1 MKNNLKQIRKRAG
14 LTQEQLAEIMGT
26 KKQYICSLETGTRN
40 ISTIKTDTMSR
51 LCTALNCSI
60 NDLFISDD
68 IFEFDEDGNLIIDNL
83 YLINGL
89 KIIDIKGT
97 YFICPMSSVYYSN
110 REVKNI
116 VDYLKP
122 YMGKISPE
130 DEKLSPEINYPLLGV
145 VPRKGY
151 KIKIGRVITADEFKA
166 FCDKYKITK
175 DDTTQEFVA
184 VKGEIYGKYA
194 KTYTAVQVKIKSNP
208 LIAEE
213 DLTSKGIEANAV
225 TPTLIDIRVK

>member
-1 MKNNLKQIRKRAG
+1 MKNNLKQIRQRAG

-26 KKQYICSLETGTRN
+26 KKQYISSLETGARN

-122 YMGKISPE
+122 YMGKISPKA
-130 DEKLSPEINYPLLGV
+130 EKLPPEINYPLLGV
-145 VPRKGY
+145 APREGY
-151 KIKIGRVITADEFKA
+151 KIKIGRAITADEFKT

-175 DDTTQEFVA
+175 DEMTQEFVA
-184 VKGEIYGKYA
+184 VKGELYGKYA

-208 LIAEE
+208 LVAEE